1 MGEAPVRPV
10 VDSLPNRSEEKCHG
24 STVRE
29 MWLRKVIPDAEILD
43 QGQASDGTL
52 KAKYE
57 RNPTSFFFKGRAST
71 RLLARI
77 CVQCGYTE
85 LFAEHPEVLDEAYRD
100 VLEQEDN
107 E

>member
-1 MGEAPVRPV
+1 MPWVNRARNVAPESHPGRGDSRPGPGFRRHPEGEIRAE
-10 VDSLPNRSEEKCHG
+10 PN
-24 STVRE
+24 
-29 MWLRKVIPDAEILD
+29 LL
-43 QGQASDGTL
+43 
-52 KAKYE
+52 
-57 RNPTSFFFKGRAST
+57 FFKGRAST

>member
-1 MGEAPVRPV
+1 MGQPCA
-10 VDSLPNRSEEKCHG
+10 KCG
-24 STVRE
+24 SQ
-29 MWLRKVIPDAEILD
+29 KVIPDAGILD
-43 QGQASDGTL
+43 QGQYSDGTL

-57 RNPTSFFFKGRAST
+57 RHPSAFFFKGRAST

-85 LFAEHPEVLDEAYRD
+85 LYAEHPEVLDEAYRD
-100 VLEQEDN
+100 VLEQEEN